1 MSVLWQLS
9 CLWRQ
14 MFDSWWQQP
23 QIAFCKDP
31 IHHPGTRA
39 ASTDCSTR
47 ILGALRTIK
56 DLNLW
61 SVLGSPIGCHGI
73 VHGLKCVFCQI
84 TPETTGQ
91 PKSSFV
97 DDGTSLHGS
106 FMTVTWSLLHVT
118 QFFAGCCELIKKG
131 ARKFGS
137 GKSFCAHKLRIC
149 CNIYD
154 RWVVFPQFC
163 SGLF

>member
-1 MSVLWQLS
+1 MLYFSNVYTCPCSDS
-9 CLWRQ
+9 CHVFEDKL
-14 MFDSWWQQP
+14 FDSWWQQP

-47 ILGALRTIK
+47 ILGALCTKK

-73 VHGLKCVFCQI
+73 VHGWKCMFCQI

-118 QFFAGCCELIKKG
+118 HFISLQDALNWL
-131 ARKFGS
+131 
-137 GKSFCAHKLRIC
+137 GKVLWLRGEFLC
-149 CNIYD
+149 T
-154 RWVVFPQFC
+154 
-163 SGLF
+163 